1 MNITLSELDRMRRM
15 PLKEIDRNEV
25 IKFGSLNINTSAPVE
40 EKILEVLNKD
50 INPYF
55 RKTKNGCVVK
65 ISFSNN
71 GTTFHENFMGI
82 FSKRKRPFKA
92 WQKLR

>member
-1 MNITLSELDRMRRM
+1 MNMTLSELDRMRRM

-50 INPYF
+50 INP
-55 RKTKNGCVVK
+55 
-65 ISFSNN
+65 
-71 GTTFHENFMGI
+71 
-82 FSKRKRPFKA
+82 
-92 WQKLR
+92 